1 MSVVMLKLYCYKDKK
16 KEYLK
21 WVDKYEKMTIDE
33 KWEEE
38 LKFHNKHF
46 AKILRDEKPLTL
58 WQKIKNLIKILFDDY
73 LEDELKKE
81 EEEIEWERA
90 FKYFKEID
98 DKIMGDVHEKMG
110 LPRNGIRPDYC

>member
-16 KEYLK
+16 EEYLK
-21 WVDKYEKMTIDE
+21 WVDKYVNMTIDE

-38 LKFHNKHF
+38 LKFRNKHF

-58 WQKIKNLIKILFDDY
+58 WQKIKNLFDDY
-73 LEDELKKE
+73 EDELKKE

-90 FKYFKEID
+90 FKYFREID
-98 DKIMGDVHEKMG
+98 EKIMGDVHEKMG
-110 LPRNGIRPDYC
+110 LPRNCIRPDYC

>member
-1 MSVVMLKLYCYKDKK
+1 MSVVMLNLYCYKENKE
-16 KEYLK
+16 EYLK
-21 WVDKYEKMTIDE
+21 WIDKYEKMTIDE

-38 LKFHNKHF
+38 LKFRNKHF

-58 WQKIKNLIKILFDDY
+58 WQKIKRFMNNY
-73 LEDELKKE
+73 EDELIKE

>member
-16 KEYLK
+16 EEYLK
-21 WVDKYEKMTIDE
+21 WVDKYVNMTIDE

-38 LKFHNKHF
+38 LKFRNKHF
-46 AKILRDEKPLTL
+46 AKILRNEKPLTL
-58 WQKIKNLIKILFDDY
+58 WQKIKNLFDD

-81 EEEIEWERA
+81 EKEIEWESA

-110 LPRNGIRPDYC
+110 LPKNGIRPDYC

>member
-16 KEYLK
+16 EEYLK
-21 WVDKYEKMTIDE
+21 WVDKYVNMTIDE

-38 LKFHNKHF
+38 LKFRNKHF

-58 WQKIKNLIKILFDDY
+58 WQKIKNLFDD

-90 FKYFKEID
+90 FKYFREID
-98 DKIMGDVHEKMG
+98 DKIMGDVYERMG
-110 LPRNGIRPDYC
+110 LPRNGIRADDC

>member
-1 MSVVMLKLYCYKDKK
+1 MSVVMLNLYCYKDKK
-16 KEYLK
+16 EEYLK
-21 WVDKYEKMTIDE
+21 WVDKYVNMTIDE
-33 KWEEE
+33 RWEEE
-38 LKFHNKHF
+38 LKFRNKHF

-58 WQKIKNLIKILFDDY
+58 WQKIKRFMNNY
-73 LEDELKKE
+73 EDELKKE

-98 DKIMGDVHEKMG
+98 EKIMGDVHEKMG

>member
-1 MSVVMLKLYCYKDKK
+1 MSVVILKLYCYKDKK
-16 KEYLK
+16 EEYLK

-38 LKFHNKHF
+38 LKFRNKHF

-58 WQKIKNLIKILFDDY
+58 WQKIKSFMNAY
-73 LEDELKKE
+73 EDELKKE
-81 EEEIEWERA
+81 EEEIEWESA
-90 FKYFKEID
+90 FEYFREID
-98 DKIMGDVHEKMG
+98 KKIMGDVHEKMG

>member
-16 KEYLK
+16 YEYLK
-21 WVDKYEKMTIDE
+21 WIDKYEKMTIDE
-33 KWEEE
+33 RWEEE
-38 LKFHNKHF
+38 LKFRNKHF

-58 WQKIKNLIKILFDDY
+58 WQKIKNLFDD

-81 EEEIEWERA
+81 EEEIEWESA

-110 LPRNGIRPDYC
+110 LPRNGIRPDDC

>member
-1 MSVVMLKLYCYKDKK
+1 MSVVILKIYCYKDKK
-16 KEYLK
+16 EEYLK
-21 WVDKYEKMTIDE
+21 WVDKYVNMTIDE
-33 KWEEE
+33 RWEEE

-46 AKILRDEKPLTL
+46 ARIFTDEKPLTL
-58 WQKIKNLIKILFDDY
+58 WQKIKNLIKILFDD

>member
-16 KEYLK
+16 EEYLK
-21 WVDKYEKMTIDE
+21 WVDKYVNMTIDE
-33 KWEEE
+33 RWEEE
-38 LKFHNKHF
+38 LKFRNKHF

-58 WQKIKNLIKILFDDY
+58 WQKIKNLIKILFDD

-81 EEEIEWERA
+81 EEEIEWEGA

-98 DKIMGDVHEKMG
+98 KKIMGDVHEKMG

>member
-16 KEYLK
+16 EEYLK

-38 LKFHNKHF
+38 LKFRNKHF

-110 LPRNGIRPDYC
+110 LPRNGIRPDDC

>member
-1 MSVVMLKLYCYKDKK
+1 MSGAILKLYCYKNKK
-16 KEYLK
+16 EEYLK

-33 KWEEE
+33 RWEEE
-38 LKFHNKHF
+38 LKFRNKHF
-46 AKILRDEKPLTL
+46 AKIFTCKKPLSL
-58 WQKIKNLIKILFDDY
+58 WQKIKNLFDD

-98 DKIMGDVHEKMG
+98 EKIIGDVHERMG

>member
-1 MSVVMLKLYCYKDKK
+1 
-16 KEYLK
+16 
-21 WVDKYEKMTIDE
+21 MTIDE
-33 KWEEE
+33 RWEEE

-46 AKILRDEKPLTL
+46 ARIFTDEKPLTL